1 MSPRGV
7 EDMVQLCP
15 RVTVVPSAG
24 ARTSFKPTVTAAVYA
39 SPGPG
44 LPDVAVIVM
53 GRDLVF
59 SQSVRSI
66 EEGEKLLAHM
76 LSGFAELAAKP
87 VDG

>member
-1 MSPRGV
+1 MR
-7 EDMVQLCP
+7 
-15 RVTVVPSAG
+15 AG
-24 ARTSFKPTVTAAVYA
+24 FKPTVTAAVYA